1 MRLPQHKEAECGA
14 EAMRAASGGEW
25 RRVHLPTRLS
35 LLRRCC
41 ANLQARTWLG
51 LGLGLANPNPTAN
64 PNPILTLFP
73 TPTQPQP
80 NPTGAHPGV
89 QPAGRGAATRR
100 VREGRLRR

>member
-41 ANLQARTWLG
+41 ANLQARTLVSSLPAWLGFG
-51 LGLGLANPNPTAN
+51 LGLT
-64 PNPILTLFP
+64 LT
-73 TPTQPQP
+73 
-80 NPTGAHPGV
+80 
-89 QPAGRGAATRR
+89 
-100 VREGRLRR
+100 